1 MNPKPGLNAGLP
13 FVCDAPGCGKRFAE
27 KRGLA
32 KHVKTHDTD
41 RPYKCLFAGCESM
54 GFLDSSKLKRH
65 WLTHPG
71 CGHLTHMCPYPKCG
85 QAFAAAAERA
95 QPDRPPHPPRLA
107 PRAIKLATD
116 SVN

>member
-1 MNPKPGLNAGLP
+1 MREEAERAAALNPKPGLNAGLP

-27 KRGLA
+27 KRSLA

-71 CGHLTHMCPYPKCG
+71 CW
-85 QAFAAAAERA
+85 AFDSHVPLSEV
-95 QPDRPPHPPRLA
+95 RPSFRRRRGEGVAHG
-107 PRAIKLATD
+107 
-116 SVN
+116 